1 MMKFLIYYVISGLF
15 ALFIMIINS
24 YVLYQ
29 LFIYYIFDIGIM
41 IKKSLLI
48 IFSLYVIIL
57 NEISRRTNRW
67 SVVINLIKGERNIRI
82 QKVDLFIFF
91 SFSLSFYYITFVIL
105 GLLFYGI
112 NEYLHLPIH
121 FNDMFF
127 TSIKYIVFILS
138 IIPLF
143 KLIKKYRQQSRLV
156 KDIRLE

>member
-1 MMKFLIYYVISGLF
+1 MTKFLIYYIISGLL

-41 IKKSLLI
+41 TKKSLLI

-57 NEISRRTNRW
+57 NEVSRRTNRW
-67 SVVINLIKGERNIRI
+67 GIVINLIKGENNITI
-82 QKVDLFIFF
+82 HKVDLFIAF

-105 GLLFYGI
+105 GVLFYVI
-112 NEYLHLPIH
+112 NECLHLPIY
-121 FNDMFF
+121 FNYIFF
-127 TSIKYIVFILS
+127 ISIKYIVFILS

-143 KLIKKYRQQSRLV
+143 KLIKKYRQQSRLI